1 MITYN
6 SLFTCWKTI
15 YRPDI
20 CNRMEHVIGVIGAGH
35 MGKRHVRVSH
45 TLGVLGPVFDT
56 DPAAK
61 AVAEQYNAEF
71 FTDFKAFDDHLD
83 AVIISTPPQSHFP
96 LAMMAIEKGMSVL
109 VEKPI
114 TIDPAEGERL
124 VDAAKDADVSLAVGH
139 VERFNP
145 AYMMLRERIETPDYV
160 LTDRH
165 SPRPDRILGPAL
177 YDIGVHDIDLSID
190 LIGSDPVSMHST
202 MSENGEMGLLRF
214 QFEDGASTVRFNR
227 TSMVKV
233 REVTVTKGNDVLTAD
248 IMHQGV
254 YSPDGAFEKA
264 ENVMEPIEAEIRD
277 FLDTM
282 EHRKPTVC
290 GDVGL
295 RAVRLAHLAEN
306 RSGDGWIDLD

>member
-1 MITYN
+1 MAH
-6 SLFTCWKTI
+6 L
-15 YRPDI
+15 
-20 CNRMEHVIGVIGAGH
+20 IGVIGAGH

-45 TLGVLGPVFDT
+45 SLGVLGPVFDT
-56 DPAAK
+56 DPTRK
-61 AVAEQYNAEF
+61 AVADEYDAEF
-71 FTDFKAFDDHLD
+71 FTDFKSYNAPLD
-83 AVIISTPPQSHFP
+83 AVIISTPPQSHYP

-114 TIDPAEGERL
+114 TIDPDEGALL

-145 AYMMLRERIETPDYV
+145 AYLMLRER
-160 LTDRH
+160 LTDRA
-165 SPRPDRILGPAL
+165 SPPPDRTLGPAL

-190 LIGSDPVSMHST
+190 LIGSDPIAMHPTISG
-202 MSENGEMGLLRF
+202 NGEMGLLRF
-214 QFEDGASTVRFNR
+214 RFDEGAATVRFNR

-233 REVTVTKGNDVLTAD
+233 REVTVTEGDQVLTAD

-254 YSPDGAFEKA
+254 YSPNGSFEKA
-264 ENVMEPIEAEIRD
+264 ENIMEPIEAEIRD
-277 FLDTM
+277 FLNTM

-295 RAVRLAHLAEN
+295 RAVKIAHIAEN
-306 RSGDGWIDLD
+306 RSGAGWIELE